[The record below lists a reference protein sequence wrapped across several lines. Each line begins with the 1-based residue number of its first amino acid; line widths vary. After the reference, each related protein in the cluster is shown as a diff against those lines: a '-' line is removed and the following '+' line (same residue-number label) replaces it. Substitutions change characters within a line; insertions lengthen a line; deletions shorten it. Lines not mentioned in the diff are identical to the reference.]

1 MASRHGRI
9 AMQLTQWV
17 GGTIIVLMFIF
28 VLADYWIQHRYFTQS
43 METTTRQRVEGLKS
57 LLQSGQT
64 LDQVTEQLATADNV
78 AEYMEAQDT
87 SIAIFDVAGNVQFQS
102 ASALPNDPSEM
113 EKLSQPPS
121 QAVDI
126 RHLKIGGIPIVAAVT
141 AFETK
146 EETPSKGFVAYIQSA
161 AESQQMGLVLWGWRS
176 AIILVMILGVML
188 AVRIPVKRFVVA
200 PIDGLFLAAYAV
212 SRDDYQR
219 VPACPVDNEFTELY
233 EMFSRMMGHL
243 SDTRTHEGQP
253 PEEQQEFPEAPFDEL
268 AGKQTD
274 EPVDKQ
280 AGG

>member
-9 AMQLTQWV
+9 ALQLTQWV

-28 VLADYWIQHRYFTQS
+28 VLADYLIQHRYFAHS
-43 METTTRQRVEGLKS
+43 METSARLRADGLKS

-64 LDQVTEQLATADNV
+64 LDEIKAKLADADTV
-78 AEYMEAQDT
+78 AGYMENQET
-87 SIAIFDVAGNVQFQS
+87 SIAVFDVAGNVIWQS
-102 ASALPNDPSEM
+102 AGALPTDPAES
-113 EKLSQPPS
+113 EKLSRAPS
-121 QAVDI
+121 EAMEI

-146 EETPSKGFVAYIQSA
+146 EDTPTKGFVAYIHNAS
-161 AESQQMGLVLWGWRS
+161 ETQQMGLLLWGWRS
-176 AIILVMILGVML
+176 AMILVIIIGVML

-219 VPACPVDNEFTELY
+219 VPACPVDNEFAELY
-233 EMFSRMMGHL
+233 EMFGRMMGHL
-243 SDTRTHEGQP
+243 SDTRTQDGQP
-253 PEEQQEFPEAPFDEL
+253 PADEQEGMLPEPQE
-268 AGKQTD
+268 

-280 AGG
+280 PAE